1 VESPDAKNIYDGI
14 VTLNANG
21 EAVVQMPDYFEA
33 LNINYR
39 YQLTALGNYAP
50 LFVKTKIKDRKFVI
64 ASGNGAK
71 DAGLE
76 VSWQVTGNR
85 NDAFIRKNPIV
96 VEEEKGTGTASTYK
110 KGEYIHPEAWGVVQ
124 KTETVGK

>member
-1 VESPDAKNIYDGI
+1 
-14 VTLNANG
+14 
-21 EAVVQMPDYFEA
+21 
-33 LNINYR
+33 NINYR
-39 YQLTALGNYAP
+39 YQLTAIGAYAP

-64 ASGNGAK
+64 ASCNGAK

-85 NDAFIRKNPIV
+85 NDAFIRKNPII

-110 KGEYIHPEAWGVVQ
+110 KGEYIHPAAFGAAFGEPRPAGREPRPDGREAFGVTQ
-124 KTETVGK
+124 KTETAAK